1 MFKIE
6 NNDIYYIQ
14 EPMIDWIHYG
24 KVFIAEPT
32 EIENQLQIK
41 KFNIEIGL
49 HEHCDELTEFEYNGK
64 IYSVENGF
72 FTAEPAEPVVPIYVP
87 TQLDRIESLLLEKK
101 SAIAEAAID
110 NYTLELIESGAL

>member
-1 MFKIE
+1 MFRIE

-41 KFNIEIGL
+41 KFNGELGI
-49 HEHCDELTEFEYNGK
+49 HEPSSELTEFEYNGR
-64 IYSVENGF
+64 IYSVTNGL
-72 FTAEPAEPVVPIYVP
+72 FTYVPEIVEETVSEP
-87 TQLDRIESLLLEKK
+87 TQLDRIE
-101 SAIAEAAID
+101 AAVNKTQQDIID
-110 NYTLELIESGAL
+110 EYTLELIESGAL